1 MKFEKFW
8 THQWCEIFL
17 TVTNNFVSYHSGI
30 NHGVRAQAHEHDPSL
45 SLWCIPRLS
54 QAQACEQKVVA
65 SDGSSVAG
73 DSVFHR
79 CTVMA
84 YQFDQRNPGINRV
97 LANIKK

>member
-8 THQWCEIFL
+8 NNQWCKISL

-30 NHGVRAQAHEHDPSL
+30 NHGVLAQAHEHDPSL
-45 SLWCIPRLS
+45 SLWCIPRLFE
-54 QAQACEQKVVA
+54 AQASEQKVMA

-73 DSVFHR
+73 DSVFHS

-84 YQFDQRNPGINRV
+84 YQFDQQKPGISRV
-97 LANIKK
+97 LARIKG